1 VLTYNEQHLY
11 VSLFQVSSHEQAEAG
26 GWWDKVPP
34 LMSNVLNSA
43 IASVDVMLSASKTST
58 LTEDSSHTIH
68 ARGYAVG
75 GAAGGQVQR
84 VEASAD
90 RGRTWEDARIVYR
103 EGRWSWV
110 VWEATLDVK
119 IPSRGNRRSRDG
131 NEDGSAEQAKDS
143 ETETEVWCRATDE
156 SGVVQM
162 AECDWNLRGVAYNA
176 YGHAPCITL
185 S

>member
-1 VLTYNEQHLY
+1 M
-11 VSLFQVSSHEQAEAG
+11 FQVSSHEQAEAG

-43 IASVDVMLSASKTST
+43 IASVDVEVMPSSSTSST
-58 LTEDSSHTIH
+58 LTSTEVSKHTIH
-68 ARGYAVG
+68 ARGYAIG

-84 VEASAD
+84 VEVSAD

-119 IPSRGNRRSRDG
+119 IPSRRNRRSRDG

-176 YGHAPCITL
+176 YGHALCITL